1 MLFTGFKE
9 LVMQRIRVIAA
20 VALLSSV
27 GFAQNATPTRA
38 RGVAHTKATPLSDA
52 ALDKVTAGTIS
63 AGVSGGVV
71 KFQGQ
76 TPTPN
81 GLVSS
86 SGSLAVQSSPLGN
99 TTGTLSLNG
108 SAQQNLSSLVNINA
122 VNSKVNVLLNLN
134 VNINSTVGT
143 LTQSNLNGLH

>member
-1 MLFTGFKE
+1 MRPIL
-9 LVMQRIRVIAA
+9 VIAIL
-20 VALLSSV
+20 ALFGAACIPQTS
-27 GFAQNATPTRA
+27 AQTPVRA
-38 RGVAHTKATPLSDA
+38 QPQNRTPAKAKPLSDA
-52 ALDKVTAGTIS
+52 ALDQVTAGTIS
-63 AGVSGGVV
+63 AATSDGVV
-71 KFQGQ
+71 RFQGQ

-86 SGSLAVQSSPLGN
+86 SGSLALQSGPIGGT

-108 SAQQNLSSLVNINA
+108 NAQQNLSSLVNINA

-143 LTQSNLNGLH
+143 LTQSNLNWKP

>member
-1 MLFTGFKE
+1 
-9 LVMQRIRVIAA
+9 MQRILVIAGIM
-20 VALLSSV
+20 LLSSV

-86 SGSLAVQSSPLGN
+86 SGSLAVQSSPLNGS
-99 TTGTLSLNG
+99 TLGTLSLNG